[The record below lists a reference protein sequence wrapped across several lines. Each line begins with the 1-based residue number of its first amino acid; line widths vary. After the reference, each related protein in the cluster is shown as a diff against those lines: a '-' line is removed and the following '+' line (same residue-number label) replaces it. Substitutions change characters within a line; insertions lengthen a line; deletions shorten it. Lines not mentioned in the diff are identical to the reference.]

1 MLHELVAFVPNSTMV
16 SFLCHSVSWVALLQ
30 WAVRVV
36 ARWSKVVYG
45 VVYGVMYGVVYGVVY
60 GMVLYEPCI
69 L

>member
-1 MLHELVAFVPNSTMV
+1 MYLLLHELVAFEPNITMV

-30 WAVRVV
+30 WAVLVF

-45 VVYGVMYGVVYGVVY
+45 VVYGV
-60 GMVLYEPCI
+60 VLYEPCI